1 MNTLFDKLIDEL
13 KSHVYVSVDSNTGDD
28 VRVTLRSSETNSSS
42 ELGLTYYGKSACV
55 MAAKLIRNDT
65 LLPSI
70 LVNHPSV
77 QESRATLSLNFMF
90 AMEKDEDVAGIVNWV
105 LNKYFGM

>member
-1 MNTLFDKLIDEL
+1 MNTLFATLIGEL
-13 KSHVYVSVDSNTGDD
+13 KLHVYVAIDSHDD
-28 VRVTLRSSETNSSS
+28 DTTRVILRSSESNSSS
-42 ELGLTYYGKSACV
+42 ELTLTYYSKSQCV

-90 AMEKDEDVAGIVNWV
+90 ALEKEDDISGIVNWV